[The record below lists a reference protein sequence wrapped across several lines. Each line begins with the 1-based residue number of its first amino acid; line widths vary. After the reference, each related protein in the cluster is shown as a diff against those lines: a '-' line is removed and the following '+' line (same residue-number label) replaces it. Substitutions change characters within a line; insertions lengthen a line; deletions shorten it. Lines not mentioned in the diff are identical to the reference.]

1 MKIEVNGKQ
10 IDIGDA
16 LRTHVGD
23 ELTAAME
30 KYAERP
36 VDATVTFTKE
46 RHEYKCECST
56 HLSTGMKAQASG
68 KANDI
73 YAAFDMANERLTKQ
87 LRRYK
92 RRLKNHHN
100 ARSAPVSHMDAGSF
114 VIESDA
120 PDVEDAS
127 DSLQPVI
134 IAESRTQIPTLSVG
148 EAVLQ
153 MEIGEEPLLMFRN
166 ERTNEISVVYRRD
179 DGNVG
184 WIDPSTAQ
192 PSLPA

>member
-1 MKIEVNGKQ
+1 MQIEVNGKQ

-16 LRTHVGD
+16 LRGHVIE
-23 ELTAAME
+23 ELSATAE

-36 VDATVTFTKE
+36 TDATVTFTRD
-46 RHEYKCECST
+46 RHEFKCECSA

-68 KANDI
+68 RANDI
-73 YAAFDMANERLTKQ
+73 YAAFDMANERLAKQ

-92 RRLKNHHN
+92 RRLKNHH
-100 ARSAPVSHMDAGSF
+100 RSRTSPVQSFGGSSF
-114 VIESDA
+114 VIESDTA
-120 PDVEDAS
+120 DVEDAS

-134 IAESRTQIPTLSVG
+134 IAEAKTSIPVLSVG

-153 MEIGEEPLLMFRN
+153 MEIGEEPILMFRN
-166 ERTNEISVVYRRD
+166 EKNNEIGVVYRRD

-184 WIDPSTAQ
+184 WIEPSEKMT
-192 PSLPA
+192 

>member
-1 MKIEVNGKQ
+1 MQIDVNGKQ

-16 LRTHVGD
+16 LRGHVVG
-23 ELTAAME
+23 ELTASME

-36 VDATVTFTKE
+36 TEAAVTFT
-46 RHEYKCECST
+46 RDGHEFKCECSA

-68 KANDI
+68 RAGDI
-73 YAAFDMANERLTKQ
+73 YAAFDMANDRLAKQ

-92 RRLKNHHN
+92 RRLKNHHK
-100 ARSAPVSHMDAGSF
+100 ARNTPFESFGASSF
-114 VIESDA
+114 VIEADA

-127 DSLQPVI
+127 ESLQPVI
-134 IAESRTQIPTLSVG
+134 IAEAKTSIPVLSVG

-166 ERTNEISVVYRRD
+166 EKNNEIGVVYRRD

-184 WIDPSTAQ
+184 WIEPSSTPPTA
-192 PSLPA
+192 SA

>member
-16 LRTHVGD
+16 LRSHVVD
-23 ELTAAME
+23 ELTAAMD

-36 VDATVTFTKE
+36 TDATVTFTRD
-46 RHEYKCECST
+46 RHEFKCECST
-56 HLSTGMKAQASG
+56 HLSTGMIAQASG
-68 KANDI
+68 KATDI
-73 YAAFDMANERLTKQ
+73 YAAFDMANDRLAKQ

-92 RRLKNHHN
+92 RRLKNHH
-100 ARSAPVSHMDAGSF
+100 RTRTAPVQNFGASTF

-127 DSLQPVI
+127 ESLQPVI
-134 IAESRTQIPTLSVG
+134 IAETKTSIPVLSVG

-153 MEIGEEPLLMFRN
+153 MEIGEEPILMFRN
-166 ERTNEISVVYRRD
+166 EKNNEIAVVYRRD

-184 WIDPSTAQ
+184 WVEPSAMA
-192 PSLPA
+192 S

>member
-1 MKIEVNGKQ
+1 MKIDVNGKQ

-16 LRTHVGD
+16 LRGHVID
-23 ELTAAME
+23 ELTAAMD

-36 VDATVTFTKE
+36 TDATVTFTKD
-46 RHEYKCECST
+46 RHEFKCECST

-68 KANDI
+68 RAGDI
-73 YAAFDMANERLTKQ
+73 YAAFDAANDRLAKQ

-92 RRLKNHHN
+92 RRLKNHHRN
-100 ARSAPVSHMDAGSF
+100 RSATPVQSFGASSF

-120 PDVEDAS
+120 PDTEDAS

-134 IAESRTQIPTLSVG
+134 IAEDTTSIPVLSVG

-153 MEIGEEPLLMFRN
+153 MEIGEEPVLMFRN
-166 ERTNEISVVYRRD
+166 EKNNEIGVVYRRE

-184 WIDPSTAQ
+184 WIEPTAAT
-192 PSLPA
+192 S

>member
-1 MKIEVNGKQ
+1 MKIDVNGKQ

-16 LRTHVGD
+16 LRTHVIE
-23 ELTAAME
+23 ELTASMD

-36 VDATVTFTKE
+36 TEATVTFTRD
-46 RHEYKCECST
+46 RHEFKCECST

-68 KANDI
+68 RAVDI
-73 YAAFDMANERLTKQ
+73 YAAFDAANERLAKQ

-92 RRLKNHHN
+92 RRLKNHH
-100 ARSAPVSHMDAGSF
+100 RSRTTPVESFGASSF

-134 IAESRTQIPTLSVG
+134 IAETQTSIPVLSVG

-166 ERTNEISVVYRRD
+166 EKNNEIGVVYRRD

-184 WIDPSTAQ
+184 WIEPTA
-192 PSLPA
+192 AAT

>member
-1 MKIEVNGKQ
+1 MQIEVNGKQ

-16 LRTHVGD
+16 LRTHVVD
-23 ELTAAME
+23 ELTASMG

-36 VDATVTFTKE
+36 TDATVTFTRD
-46 RHEYKCECST
+46 RHEFRCECSA

-68 KANDI
+68 RAGDI
-73 YAAFDMANERLTKQ
+73 YAAFDMANERLAKQ

-92 RRLKNHHN
+92 RRLKNHHHS
-100 ARSAPVSHMDAGSF
+100 RTKPVERFDAASF
-114 VIESDA
+114 VIEADDA
-120 PDVEDAS
+120 DVEDAS
-127 DSLQPVI
+127 ESLQPVI
-134 IAESRTQIPTLSVG
+134 IAESKTSIPVLSVG

-166 ERTNEISVVYRRD
+166 EKNNEIGVVYRRE

-184 WIDPSTAQ
+184 WIEPSQAATTTA
-192 PSLPA
+192 

>member
-16 LRTHVGD
+16 LRSHVVD
-23 ELTAAME
+23 ELTAAMD

-36 VDATVTFTKE
+36 TDATVTFTRD
-46 RHEYKCECST
+46 RHEFKCECST

-68 KANDI
+68 KATDI
-73 YAAFDMANERLTKQ
+73 YAAFDMANERLAKQ

-92 RRLKNHHN
+92 RRLKNHHR
-100 ARSAPVSHMDAGSF
+100 ARSTPVENFGASSF
-114 VIESDA
+114 VIESEA
-120 PDVEDAS
+120 ADVEDAS
-127 DSLQPVI
+127 ESLQPVI
-134 IAESRTQIPTLSVG
+134 IAEAKTRIPVLSVG

-153 MEIGEEPLLMFRN
+153 MEIGEEPILMFRN
-166 ERTNEISVVYRRD
+166 EQNNEIGVVYRRD

-184 WIDPSTAQ
+184 WIEPTA
-192 PSLPA
+192 ATT

>member
-16 LRTHVGD
+16 LRSHVVD
-23 ELTAAME
+23 ELTAAMD

-36 VDATVTFTKE
+36 TDATVTFTRD
-46 RHEYKCECST
+46 RHEFKCECST

-68 KANDI
+68 KATDI
-73 YAAFDMANERLTKQ
+73 YAAFDMANDRLAKQ

-92 RRLKNHHN
+92 RRLKNHH
-100 ARSAPVSHMDAGSF
+100 RTRTAPVQNFGASTF

-127 DSLQPVI
+127 ESLQPVI
-134 IAESRTQIPTLSVG
+134 IAETKTSIPVLSVG

-153 MEIGEEPLLMFRN
+153 MEIGEEPILMFRN
-166 ERTNEISVVYRRD
+166 EKNNEIAVVYRRD

-184 WIDPSTAQ
+184 WVEPSVMA
-192 PSLPA
+192 S

>member
-16 LRTHVGD
+16 LRSHVVD
-23 ELTAAME
+23 ELTAAMD

-36 VDATVTFTKE
+36 TDATVTFTPD
-46 RHEYKCECST
+46 RHEFKCECST

-68 KANDI
+68 KATDI
-73 YAAFDMANERLTKQ
+73 YAAFDMANDRLAKQ

-92 RRLKNHHN
+92 RRLKNHH
-100 ARSAPVSHMDAGSF
+100 RTRTAPVQNFGASAF
-114 VIESDA
+114 VIASDA
-120 PDVEDAS
+120 PDVEDVS
-127 DSLQPVI
+127 ESLQPVI
-134 IAESRTQIPTLSVG
+134 IAETKTSIPVLSVG

-153 MEIGEEPLLMFRN
+153 MEIGEEPILMFRN
-166 ERTNEISVVYRRD
+166 EKNNEIAVVYRRD

-184 WIDPSTAQ
+184 WVEPSAMV
-192 PSLPA
+192 S

>member
-1 MKIEVNGKQ
+1 MKIDVTGKQ

-16 LRTHVGD
+16 LRTHVSD
-23 ELTAAME
+23 SLNASMD

-36 VDATVTFTKE
+36 TEASVIFSRD
-46 RHEYKCECST
+46 RHQFKCECLT

-68 KANDI
+68 KADEI
-73 YAAFDMANERLTKQ
+73 YAAFDMASERLAKQ

-100 ARSAPVSHMDAGSF
+100 ERTTPVAHFEASSF
-114 VIESDA
+114 VIETEDET
-120 PDVEDAS
+120 VEDAS
-127 DSLQPVI
+127 ESLQPVI
-134 IAESRTQIPTLSVG
+134 IAESKTAIPTLSVG

-153 MEIGEEPLLMFRN
+153 MEIGEEPILMFRN
-166 ERTNEISVVYRRD
+166 ERNNEISVVYRRP

-184 WIDPSTAQ
+184 WIDPSQSQ
-192 PSLPA
+192 PAI

>member
-1 MKIEVNGKQ
+1 MKIDVNGKQ

-16 LRTHVGD
+16 LRSHVID
-23 ELTAAME
+23 ELTAAMD

-36 VDATVTFTKE
+36 TEATITFTRD
-46 RHEYKCECST
+46 RHEFKCECST

-68 KANDI
+68 RAGDI
-73 YAAFDMANERLTKQ
+73 YAAFDMANERLAKQ

-92 RRLKNHHN
+92 RRLKNHHR
-100 ARSAPVSHMDAGSF
+100 ARTAPVENFGASSF

-127 DSLQPVI
+127 ESLQPVI
-134 IAESRTQIPTLSVG
+134 IAETQTSIPMLSVG

-153 MEIGEEPLLMFRN
+153 MEIGEEPILMFRN
-166 ERTNEISVVYRRD
+166 EKNNEIAVVYRRE

-184 WIDPSTAQ
+184 WIEPTA
-192 PSLPA
+192 ATT

>member
-16 LRTHVGD
+16 LRSHVVD
-23 ELTAAME
+23 ELTAAMD

-36 VDATVTFTKE
+36 TDATVTFTRD
-46 RHEYKCECST
+46 RHEFKCECST

-68 KANDI
+68 KATDI
-73 YAAFDMANERLTKQ
+73 YAAFDMANERLAKQ

-92 RRLKNHHN
+92 RRLKNHH
-100 ARSAPVSHMDAGSF
+100 RTRTAPVQNFGASTF

-127 DSLQPVI
+127 ESLQPVI
-134 IAESRTQIPTLSVG
+134 IAETKTSIPVLSVG

-153 MEIGEEPLLMFRN
+153 MEIGEEPILMFRN
-166 ERTNEISVVYRRD
+166 EKNNEIAVVYRRD

-184 WIDPSTAQ
+184 WVEPSAMA
-192 PSLPA
+192 S

>member
-1 MKIEVNGKQ
+1 MKIDVNGKQ

-16 LRTHVGD
+16 LRGHVI
-23 ELTAAME
+23 ETLTAAME

-36 VDATVTFTKE
+36 TDATVTFTRD
-46 RHEYKCECST
+46 RHEFKCECST

-68 KANDI
+68 RAGDI
-73 YAAFDMANERLTKQ
+73 YAAFDAASERLAKQ

-92 RRLKNHHN
+92 RRLKNHHRT
-100 ARSAPVSHMDAGSF
+100 RSTPVESVGAASF

-120 PDVEDAS
+120 PDAEEAS
-127 DSLQPVI
+127 ESLQPVI
-134 IAESRTQIPTLSVG
+134 IAETKTSIPVLSVG

-153 MEIGEEPLLMFRN
+153 MEIGDEPILMFRN
-166 ERTNEISVVYRRD
+166 EKNNEIGVVYRRE

-184 WIDPSTAQ
+184 WIEPTAAA
-192 PSLPA
+192 S

>member
-16 LRTHVGD
+16 LRGHVVD
-23 ELTAAME
+23 ELTASMD

-36 VDATVTFTKE
+36 TDATVTFTRD
-46 RHEYKCECST
+46 RHEFKCECST

-68 KANDI
+68 KAGDI
-73 YAAFDMANERLTKQ
+73 YAAFDQANDRLAKQ

-92 RRLKNHHN
+92 RRLKNHHR
-100 ARSAPVSHMDAGSF
+100 ARSAPVEQFGASSF
-114 VIESDA
+114 VIESEA
-120 PDVEDAS
+120 PDIEDAS
-127 DSLQPVI
+127 ESLQPVI
-134 IAESRTQIPTLSVG
+134 IAEAKTTIPVLSVG

-153 MEIGEEPLLMFRN
+153 MEIGEEPILMFRN
-166 ERTNEISVVYRRD
+166 ERNNEIGVVYRRD

-184 WIDPSTAQ
+184 WIEPTA
-192 PSLPA
+192 ATT

>member
-1 MKIEVNGKQ
+1 MKIDVNGKQ

-16 LRTHVGD
+16 LRGHVI
-23 ELTAAME
+23 ETLTAAME

-36 VDATVTFTKE
+36 TDATVTFTRD
-46 RHEYKCECST
+46 RHEFKCECST

-68 KANDI
+68 RAGDI
-73 YAAFDMANERLTKQ
+73 YAAFDAASDRLAKQ

-92 RRLKNHHN
+92 RRLKNHHRT
-100 ARSAPVSHMDAGSF
+100 RSTPVESVGAASF

-120 PDVEDAS
+120 PDAEEAS
-127 DSLQPVI
+127 ESLQPVI
-134 IAESRTQIPTLSVG
+134 IAETKTSIPVLSVG

-153 MEIGEEPLLMFRN
+153 MEIGDEPILMFRN
-166 ERTNEISVVYRRD
+166 EKNNEIGVVYRRE

-184 WIDPSTAQ
+184 WIEPTAAA
-192 PSLPA
+192 S

>member
-1 MKIEVNGKQ
+1 MQIEVNGKQ

-16 LRTHVGD
+16 LRGHVVE
-23 ELTAAME
+23 ELTSSTE

-36 VDATVTFTKE
+36 TDATVTFT
-46 RHEYKCECST
+46 RDGHEFKCECST

-68 KANDI
+68 KAGDI
-73 YAAFDMANERLTKQ
+73 YAAFDLANERLAKQ

-92 RRLKNHHN
+92 RRLKNHHKVRN
-100 ARSAPVSHMDAGSF
+100 TPFESFGASSF
-114 VIESDA
+114 VIETDA

-127 DSLQPVI
+127 ESLQPVI
-134 IAESRTQIPTLSVG
+134 IAEAKTSIPVLSVG

-166 ERTNEISVVYRRD
+166 EKNNEIGVVYRRD

-184 WIDPSTAQ
+184 WIEPSST
-192 PSLPA
+192 PTVPA

>member
-1 MKIEVNGKQ
+1 MQIEVNGKQ

-16 LRTHVGD
+16 LRSHVV
-23 ELTAAME
+23 EHLTAAME

-36 VDATVTFTKE
+36 TDATVTFTRD
-46 RHEYKCECST
+46 RHEFKCECST

-68 KANDI
+68 KAADI
-73 YAAFDMANERLTKQ
+73 YAAFEMANERLTKQ

-92 RRLKNHHN
+92 RRLKSHHR
-100 ARSAPVSHMDAGSF
+100 ARAAAPVQSFGASSF

-120 PDVEDAS
+120 PDTEDAS
-127 DSLQPVI
+127 ESLQPII
-134 IAESRTQIPTLSVG
+134 IAETKTTIPVLSVG

-153 MEIGEEPLLMFRN
+153 MEIGEEPILMFRN
-166 ERTNEISVVYRRD
+166 ERNNEIGVVYRRD

-184 WIDPSTAQ
+184 WIEPSA
-192 PSLPA
+192 A

>member
-1 MKIEVNGKQ
+1 MQIEVNGKQ
-10 IDIGDA
+10 IDIGEA
-16 LRTHVGD
+16 LRGHVAD

-36 VDATVTFTKE
+36 TDATVTFTKD
-46 RHEYKCECST
+46 RHEFKCECST

-68 KANDI
+68 KSSDI
-73 YAAFDMANERLTKQ
+73 YAAFNMANERLAKQ

-92 RRLKNHHN
+92 RRLKNHHQ
-100 ARSAPVSHMDAGSF
+100 ARSASTPVQSFGASSF

-120 PDVEDAS
+120 ADVEDAS
-127 DSLQPVI
+127 ESLQPVI
-134 IAESRTQIPTLSVG
+134 IAETATTIPVLSVG

-153 MEIGEEPLLMFRN
+153 MEIGEEPILMFRN
-166 ERTNEISVVYRRD
+166 ERNNEIGVVYRRD

-184 WIDPSTAQ
+184 WIEPSAVQ
-192 PSLPA
+192 A

>member
-16 LRTHVGD
+16 LRGHVVE
-23 ELTAAME
+23 ELTAAMD

-36 VDATVTFTKE
+36 TDATVTFTRD
-46 RHEYKCECST
+46 RHEFKCECSA

-68 KANDI
+68 RATDI
-73 YAAFDMANERLTKQ
+73 YAAFDMANERLAKQ

-92 RRLKNHHN
+92 RRLKNHHR
-100 ARSAPVSHMDAGSF
+100 ARTTPVESFGASSF
-114 VIESDA
+114 VIEADA

-127 DSLQPVI
+127 ESLQPVI
-134 IAESRTQIPTLSVG
+134 IAEAKTSIPVLSVG

-153 MEIGEEPLLMFRN
+153 MEIGEDPILMFRN
-166 ERTNEISVVYRRD
+166 ERNNEIGVVYRRD

-184 WIDPSTAQ
+184 WIEPTA
-192 PSLPA
+192 